1 MCRCGPL
8 LKLEAMGNSIS
19 RRAKPQS
26 AEHQTL
32 MASVSAR
39 LSPQHR
45 SYVSR
50 LLCHLERQGVS
61 WSQVAPLDQ
70 VRPRQLEHIVT
81 TAITQHGLDSN
92 TRTAVNRAFRLLL
105 QGPSGI
111 VRLMPDNPAHQA
123 LMRCL
128 PAPLSQQ
135 YRSCISRFLY
145 YLEQQ
150 GTHWSQLAPP
160 NAGDAAQ
167 LEQVVNTAIT
177 QKKLDAGTR
186 AALNQAFGLGLKAS
200 ARRG

>member
-1 MCRCGPL
+1 
-8 LKLEAMGNSIS
+8 
-19 RRAKPQS
+19 
-26 AEHQTL
+26 

-61 WSQVAPLDQ
+61 WSQVAPLNQ

-81 TAITQHGLDSN
+81 
-92 TRTAVNRAFRLLL
+92 
-105 QGPSGI
+105 
-111 VRLMPDNPAHQA
+111 
-123 LMRCL
+123 
-128 PAPLSQQ
+128 
-135 YRSCISRFLY
+135 
-145 YLEQQ
+145 
-150 GTHWSQLAPP
+150 
-160 NAGDAAQ
+160 
-167 LEQVVNTAIT
+167 TAIT